1 MDIFRRKDDYEVF
14 AALLRHTLDVVPL
27 ELHAYVFMRNH
38 FHLLVT
44 PRELNALER
53 AMHRL
58 DFQYAQYLNGRYER
72 TGAAFEG
79 RYRSTLVDTEQYW
92 YACMRYVEL
101 NPVRAGIAADPR
113 GYPWSS
119 YGRHALGVQDPL
131 ITPHPLY
138 LALASSPE
146 GRESAWQAYCAEA
159 LPPSELEVLR
169 QAVHLGG
176 VLGKLTVPEENT

>member
-119 YGRHALGVQDPL
+119 YGRHALGEHDPL

-138 LALASSPE
+138 WHWPARRKGANAPGRPTAPKHFLRPSSRSCGKRSISEASSA
-146 GRESAWQAYCAEA
+146 S
-159 LPPSELEVLR
+159 
-169 QAVHLGG
+169 
-176 VLGKLTVPEENT
+176 